1 MARFVRPVSGSVVDR
16 LLLGFL
22 VVDGFAIGLL
32 SVAFTYQRFGG
43 VAVPVAALA
52 AGVVNAALLWLAA
65 GLTATPWRYG
75 PLAAWG
81 LIVVIAGGLPGPGG
95 DVVLSISSGYLVQ
108 TLLLVVLGVGPCAAL
123 SWTGRLPE
131 PD

>member
-1 MARFVRPVSGSVVDR
+1 MVRPVLGSVLDR

-22 VVDGFAIGLL
+22 VVDGFAIGLV

-43 VAVPVAALA
+43 VALPVAALA

-81 LIVVIAGGLPGPGG
+81 LVVVIAGGLPGPGG
-95 DVVLSISSGYLVQ
+95 DADGREGGRARQRAPGEGRPVVAGLEG
-108 TLLLVVLGVGPCAAL
+108 VVHPGP
-123 SWTGRLPE
+123 RHHR
-131 PD
+131 